1 MAEKIK
7 KYVKK
12 ELESGSSPEEVRE
25 TLIAAGWEEE
35 EVKVAINMVLNGDD
49 SKVKKDVV
57 IEEDEESQQK
67 GRGKERVRLF
77 LFVLVIVM
85 VVLLFAGMLLAF
97 TSIDPQIIF
106 G

>member
-25 TLIAAGWEEE
+25 TLVSAGWEEE
-35 EVKVAINMVLNGDD
+35 EVKAALNMVLNGE
-49 SKVKKDVV
+49 KGEKEVV
-57 IEEDEESQQK
+57 IEEDEDKIKEG
-67 GRGKERVRLF
+67 GRGKERIRLF
-77 LFVLVIVM
+77 LFVLVVVM
-85 VVLLFAGMLLAF
+85 VVLLFAGMILAF